1 MSKKRFFLLIILL
14 FILLFAVSV
23 YLFIQIKQRSP
34 DYYDESLENVG
45 KTFINQL
52 PGDPIVKRIVADN
65 EGVIYNIEG
74 KFSKKL
80 EKQGVLLSGK
90 FIIKDDPLERE
101 ISVLIGAA
109 DGNVSYGI
117 YDGSFNDSS
126 TWKVASNDVVA
137 ELINPGTQ
145 VLIRVELQLAEE
157 RQVKEYI
164 KEKEEILDAI
174 IRDFQIGEFTYK
186 IPADFML
193 VATGIAVVK

>member
-1 MSKKRFFLLIILL
+1 MSKKSLFLLIILL
-14 FILLFAVSV
+14 FILLFVASV
-23 YLFIQIKQRSP
+23 YLFIQVRQRSP

>member
-1 MSKKRFFLLIILL
+1 MNRKNLFLLIILL
-14 FILLFAVSV
+14 FVLLFVASV
-23 YLFIQIKQRSP
+23 YLFIQVRQRSP

-52 PGDPIVKRIVADN
+52 PGDPIVKRIIADN
-65 EGVIYNIEG
+65 GGVIYNIEG

-80 EKQGVLLSGK
+80 EKQGVFLSGK

-101 ISVLIGAA
+101 INVLIGAA
-109 DGNVSYGI
+109 DGNVSYGT

-126 TWKVASNDVVA
+126 TWKVAPNDMVA

-145 VLIRVELQLAEE
+145 VLIRVELQLTEE

-174 IRDFQIGEFTYK
+174 IREFQIGEFTYK
-186 IPADFML
+186 IPADFTL
-193 VATGIAVVK
+193 VAMGIAVVK

>member
-1 MSKKRFFLLIILL
+1 MSKKSLFLLIIPL
-14 FILLFAVSV
+14 FILLFVASV
-23 YLFIQIKQRSP
+23 YLFIQVRQRSP

-65 EGVIYNIEG
+65 EGIIYNIEG

-101 ISVLIGAA
+101 INVLIGAA

-137 ELINPGTQ
+137 ELISPGTQ

-157 RQVKEYI
+157 RQVRKYI
-164 KEKEEILDAI
+164 KEQEEIMDAI

-186 IPADFML
+186 IPADFTL
-193 VATGIAVVK
+193 VAMGIAVVK

>member
-1 MSKKRFFLLIILL
+1 MSKKSLFLLIILL
-14 FILLFAVSV
+14 FILLFVASV
-23 YLFIQIKQRSP
+23 YLFIQVRQRSP

-52 PGDPIVKRIVADN
+52 PGDPIVKRIIADN
-65 EGVIYNIEG
+65 GGVIYNIEG

-90 FIIKDDPLERE
+90 FVIKDDPLKRE
-101 ISVLIGAA
+101 IYVLIGAA

-126 TWKVASNDVVA
+126 IWKAIPNDVVA

-157 RQVKEYI
+157 REVRKYI
-164 KEKEEILDAI
+164 KEKEEIMDAI

>member
-1 MSKKRFFLLIILL
+1 MSKKSLFLLIILL
-14 FILLFAVSV
+14 FILLFVASV
-23 YLFIQIKQRSP
+23 YLFIQVRQRSP

-52 PGDPIVKRIVADN
+52 PGDPIVKRIIADN
-65 EGVIYNIEG
+65 GGVIYNIEG
-74 KFSKKL
+74 KFSEKL

-90 FIIKDDPLERE
+90 FIIKGDPLKRE
-101 ISVLIGAA
+101 INVLIGAA

-126 TWKVASNDVVA
+126 TWKVAPNDVVV

-157 RQVKEYI
+157 RQVREYI
-164 KEKEEILDAI
+164 KEQEEIMDAI

-186 IPADFML
+186 IPADFTL
-193 VATGIAVVK
+193 VSMGIAVVK